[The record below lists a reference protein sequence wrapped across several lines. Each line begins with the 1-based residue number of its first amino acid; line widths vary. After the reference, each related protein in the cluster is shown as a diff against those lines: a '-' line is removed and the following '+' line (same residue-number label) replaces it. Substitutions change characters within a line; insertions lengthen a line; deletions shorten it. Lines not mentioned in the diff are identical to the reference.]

1 MSSIQT
7 WLRIQR
13 CPIDK
18 QRNRFG
24 LKSNI
29 QHQYAHTVS
38 PPARIS
44 YLAKQ
49 NEEPIQKPI
58 RLDLVEKNNLK
69 IGIFLYSVLFSPF
82 WKWLNSSETYACDL
96 LLIG

>member
-13 CPIDK
+13 CPMDK
-18 QRNRFG
+18 QRNRFS
-24 LKSNI
+24 LKSSI

-38 PPARIS
+38 PPAHIS

-58 RLDLVEKNNLK
+58 RLDLVEKKNNLK
-69 IGIFLYSVLFSPF
+69 NDLFLYAVYSPHF
-82 WKWLNSSETYACDL
+82 GNGLTVQRCMHVIYY
-96 LLIG
+96 